1 MQFNWIISAMDC
13 KVSEGTMTNVV
24 HTVHWRYNATEKKD
38 EKIYFAEMYGA
49 CPVGEPTPEDFTDYE
64 SLTKKQVVSWL
75 EATLD
80 VKSMQENLTKQI
92 DLQINPIDET
102 LKPPFEN

>member
-1 MQFNWIISAMDC
+1 MDFNWIISAMDC
-13 KVSEGTMTNVV
+13 KVSDGTMTNVV
-24 HTVHWRYNATEKKD
+24 HKVHWRYNATEKKG
-38 EKIYFAEMYGA
+38 EKSYFAEMYGA
-49 CPVGEPTPEDFTDYE
+49 CTVGEPTPEDFTDYN
-64 SLTKKQVVSWL
+64 SLTKQQVVSWL

-102 LKPPFEN
+102 LAPPFEN